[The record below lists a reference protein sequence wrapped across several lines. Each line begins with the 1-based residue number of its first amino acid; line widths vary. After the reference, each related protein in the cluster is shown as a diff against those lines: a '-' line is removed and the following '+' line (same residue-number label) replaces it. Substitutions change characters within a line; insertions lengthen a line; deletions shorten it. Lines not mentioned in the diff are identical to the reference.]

1 MEVSRPSA
9 PLTHPHHVRREPA
22 TPMKTTT
29 IQGITRADWGAWL
42 EAMAR
47 RVVPI
52 IALAYVAGMAVGAFV
67 HGLNEGL
74 AALVREPR
82 PEAAQDAPV
91 AAAEAMPVMATPIAP
106 AGAAGRPVRAAE
118 AVMLSELTNR
128 ELMQLVGTR
137 RRLPK
142 TRLIAMAVQMA

>member
-1 MEVSRPSA
+1 
-9 PLTHPHHVRREPA
+9 
-22 TPMKTTT
+22 MKTTT
-29 IQGITRADWGAWL
+29 IQEITRADWGAWL

-82 PEAAQDAPV
+82 PEAVQDAPV
-91 AAAEAMPVMATPIAP
+91 AAVEPLPVMATPIAP
-106 AGAAGRPVRAAE
+106 AIAPAMRPVRAAE

-142 TRLIAMAVQMA
+142 TQLIAMAVQMA

>member
-1 MEVSRPSA
+1 
-9 PLTHPHHVRREPA
+9 
-22 TPMKTTT
+22 MKTTT

-91 AAAEAMPVMATPIAP
+91 AAVEPLPVMATPIAPAIAP

-142 TRLIAMAVQMA
+142 TQLIAMAVQMA

>member
-1 MEVSRPSA
+1 
-9 PLTHPHHVRREPA
+9 
-22 TPMKTTT
+22 MKTTT

-42 EAMAR
+42 EATAR

-74 AALVREPR
+74 AELVREPR
-82 PEAAQDAPV
+82 REAVQDAPV
-91 AAAEAMPVMATPIAP
+91 AAVEALPVMAAPIAP
-106 AGAAGRPVRAAE
+106 AAPAVRPVRTAE
-118 AVMLSELTNR
+118 AVTLAQLTNR

-142 TRLIAMAVQMA
+142 TQLIAMAVQMA

>member
-1 MEVSRPSA
+1 
-9 PLTHPHHVRREPA
+9 
-22 TPMKTTT
+22 MKTTT

-42 EAMAR
+42 ETAAR

-74 AALVREPR
+74 AELVREPR
-82 PEAAQDAPV
+82 REAVQDAPV
-91 AAAEAMPVMATPIAP
+91 AAVEPLPVMAAPIAP
-106 AGAAGRPVRAAE
+106 VAPAVRPVRAAE
-118 AVMLSELTNR
+118 AVTLAQLTNR

-142 TRLIAMAVQMA
+142 TQLIAMAVQMA

>member
-1 MEVSRPSA
+1 
-9 PLTHPHHVRREPA
+9 
-22 TPMKTTT
+22 MKTTT

-42 EAMAR
+42 ETTAR

-82 PEAAQDAPV
+82 PEAVQDAPV
-91 AAAEAMPVMATPIAP
+91 AAVEPLPVMAAPIAP
-106 AGAAGRPVRAAE
+106 AAPAVRPVRAAE
-118 AVMLSELTNR
+118 AVTLAQLTNR

>member
-1 MEVSRPSA
+1 
-9 PLTHPHHVRREPA
+9 
-22 TPMKTTT
+22 MKTTT
-29 IQGITRADWGAWL
+29 IQGITRANWGAWL
-42 EAMAR
+42 EATAR

-52 IALAYVAGMAVGAFV
+52 IALAYVAGIAVGAFV

-82 PEAAQDAPV
+82 REAVQDAPV
-91 AAAEAMPVMATPIAP
+91 AVAEALPAMAAPIAGAIAP
-106 AGAAGRPVRAAE
+106 AAPAVRPVRAAE
-118 AVMLSELTNR
+118 AVTLAQLTNR

-142 TRLIAMAVQMA
+142 TQLIAMAVQMA

>member
-1 MEVSRPSA
+1 
-9 PLTHPHHVRREPA
+9 
-22 TPMKTTT
+22 MKTTT

-42 EAMAR
+42 EATAR

-74 AALVREPR
+74 AVLVREPR
-82 PEAAQDAPV
+82 REAVQDAPV
-91 AAAEAMPVMATPIAP
+91 AAAEALPVMAAPIAP
-106 AGAAGRPVRAAE
+106 AAPAGRPVRAAE

-142 TRLIAMAVQMA
+142 ARLIAMAVQMA

>member
-1 MEVSRPSA
+1 
-9 PLTHPHHVRREPA
+9 
-22 TPMKTTT
+22 MKTTT

-42 EAMAR
+42 EATAR

-82 PEAAQDAPV
+82 REAVQDAQV
-91 AAAEAMPVMATPIAP
+91 AAAEPLPVMAAPIAP
-106 AGAAGRPVRAAE
+106 AAPAVRPVRAAE
-118 AVMLSELTNR
+118 GVMLSELTNR

>member
-1 MEVSRPSA
+1 
-9 PLTHPHHVRREPA
+9 
-22 TPMKTTT
+22 MKTTT

-42 EAMAR
+42 ETAAR

-74 AALVREPR
+74 AELVREPR
-82 PEAAQDAPV
+82 REAVQDATV
-91 AAAEAMPVMATPIAP
+91 AAVEPLPVMAAPIAP
-106 AGAAGRPVRAAE
+106 AAPAVRPVRAAE
-118 AVMLSELTNR
+118 AVTLAQLTNR

-142 TRLIAMAVQMA
+142 TQLIAMAVQMA